1 MAEYTLQDMLKRI
14 KVLKKEK
21 KINNNKL
28 SEVTGISLGT
38 LSKILAGV
46 TKEPSIESIIKI
58 SRGLNVSADFL
69 IFGENPSLT
78 PQEQSVLSAYR
89 AHPEMQPVINKI
101 LDIKAEDLS
110 ISNDIISELKQ
121 DVPIPTNSK

>member
-78 PQEQSVLSAYR
+78 PQEQSVLSAYM

-101 LDIKAEDLS
+101 LDIKAEDPS